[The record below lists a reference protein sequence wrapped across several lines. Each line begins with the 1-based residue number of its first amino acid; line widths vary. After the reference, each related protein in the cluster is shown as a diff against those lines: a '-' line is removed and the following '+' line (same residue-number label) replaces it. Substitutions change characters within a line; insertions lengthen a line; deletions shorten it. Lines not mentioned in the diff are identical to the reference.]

1 MDLYEALKSGTSI
14 EVLKDAFDKE
24 LKEATAKLEAE
35 KRAQELA
42 RYVDIARGNLVEALL
57 QYCEVIGCE
66 TDSDDAEELEETFKN
81 LEKILKNEKPNIDNT
96 TKSAKKN
103 DDDILQDF
111 VKKFCNMDF

>member
-14 EVLKDAFDKE
+14 EVLKNAFDKE

-42 RYVDIARGNLVEALL
+42 HYVDIARGNLIEALL
-57 QYCEVIGCE
+57 QYCEVIGCK

-81 LEKILKNEKPNIDNT
+81 LENTFRGLKQSFDDIA
-96 TKSAKKN
+96 KSTEES
-103 DDDILQDF
+103 DDDILQNF
-111 VKKFCNMDF
+111 VKKLFR